1 MANVQETEFTAVERP
16 SSPKIDGL
24 RLGALQNWCEAVP
37 TSRKSLSLVTGI
49 VLLTVFGIGG
59 TWAATAKLG
68 GALISSG
75 RVFAEG
81 SNYIIQHLEGGI
93 IRTVAI
99 REGERVE
106 AGQTLMELDETATRS
121 QLDKVLVDK
130 AVATIELA
138 RWRAERQEGQTTF
151 SLEPESLGSVA
162 DNPRVKEALENQIAE
177 FRNSAE
183 ARQQQL
189 LILDGKI
196 ANEKEDLI
204 SLEDQFLAYN
214 SQKELMQR
222 EEKSYVELL
231 DKGLIRQSQVLAT
244 QRQLAQ
250 LDAQRSSVLTTMQK
264 SRHNIQA
271 HLDEKQGV
279 LSTHAELV
287 SQKIT
292 ATQQKLNQAED
303 YVTRMN
309 DIIRRAKITSPVSGT
324 ILATPIRSIGAVIK
338 PGEQVVEILPSEA
351 TLMME
356 AAINPKDIT
365 KVFIGQAVDI
375 VFPSDQ
381 VNAIPPL
388 EGKVIYISADSF
400 VNSKNGAQYYI
411 ARVSLSSSRHGR
423 NIIPGNVAEIFFKT
437 EAKTLLQYVIDPVT
451 RFAMKAYTE

>member
-1 MANVQETEFTAVERP
+1 MANVQESEIAAVERP
-16 SSPKIDGL
+16 SSPRIEGL
-24 RLGALQNWCEAVP
+24 RLGALQNWCETVP
-37 TSRKSLSLVTGI
+37 TSRKSLSLITGI
-49 VLLTVFGIGG
+49 VLLAVFGIGG

-81 SNYIIQHLEGGI
+81 SNYIVQHLEGGI
-93 IRTVAI
+93 VRTITI
-99 REGERVE
+99 REGEQVA
-106 AGQTLMELDETATRS
+106 AGQTLIELDETSTRS
-121 QLDKVLVDK
+121 QLDKVLNDR

-138 RWRAERQEGQTTF
+138 RWRAERQENLAVFTV
-151 SLEPESLGSVA
+151 EPESLGPVA
-162 DNPRVKEALENQIAE
+162 GNPRIQDVLDNQIAE
-177 FRNSAE
+177 FQSSRE

-196 ANEKEDLI
+196 ANEKEDL
-204 SLEDQFLAYN
+204 SYLEDQLRAYD
-214 SQKELMQR
+214 SQKDLLQR

-250 LDAQRSSVLTTMQK
+250 LDAQRSNALATMQK

-279 LSTHAELV
+279 LSSHAELV

-303 YVTRMN
+303 YITRLN
-309 DIIRRAKITSPVSGT
+309 DVLRRSKITAPVRGT
-324 ILATPIRSIGAVIK
+324 IVAMPFKSIGAVIK
-338 PGEQVVEILPSEA
+338 PGEQVVEILPGEA
-351 TLMME
+351 SLMME
-356 AAINPKDIT
+356 APINPKDIT
-365 KVFIGQAVDI
+365 KVFVGQTVDI

-381 VNAIPPL
+381 VTATPPL
-388 EGKVIYISADSF
+388 EGTVRYISADSF
-400 VNSKNGAQYYI
+400 VNSKTGMPYYVS
-411 ARVSLSSSRHGR
+411 RVSLSANRHGR
-423 NIIPGNVAEIFFKT
+423 NILPGNIAEIFFQT

-451 RFAMKAYTE
+451 RFAMKTYTE

>member
-1 MANVQETEFTAVERP
+1 MANVQESELTAVERP
-16 SSPKIDGL
+16 SSPRIEGL
-24 RLGALQNWCEAVP
+24 RLGALQNWCETVP
-37 TSRKSLSLVTGI
+37 TSRKSLSLITGI

-93 IRTVAI
+93 IRTIAI
-99 REGERVE
+99 REGERVV

-121 QLDKVLVDK
+121 QLDKVLNDR

-138 RWRAERQEGQTTF
+138 RWRAERQEDLTVF
-151 SLEPESLGSVA
+151 SVEPESLAPVT
-162 DNPRVKEALENQIAE
+162 DNPRVQEALENQIAE
-177 FRNSAE
+177 FQSSRE

-196 ANEKEDLI
+196 ANEKEDI
-204 SLEDQFLAYN
+204 AYLEDQLRAYD
-214 SQKELMQR
+214 SQKDLLQR

-250 LDAQRSSVLTTMQK
+250 LDAQRSNALATMQK

-279 LSTHAELV
+279 LSSHAELV
-287 SQKIT
+287 SQRIT

-303 YVTRMN
+303 YITRLN
-309 DIIRRAKITSPVSGT
+309 DVLRRSKITAPVSGT
-324 ILATPIRSIGAVIK
+324 IVAMPFKSIGAVIK
-338 PGEQVVEILPSEA
+338 PGEQVMEILPGEA

-356 AAINPKDIT
+356 APINPKDIT
-365 KVFIGQAVDI
+365 KVFVGQTVDI

-388 EGKVIYISADSF
+388 EGTVSYISADSF
-400 VNSKNGAQYYI
+400 VNSKTGMQYYVS
-411 ARVSLSSSRHGR
+411 RVNLSSNRHGR
-423 NIIPGNVAEIFFKT
+423 NIIPGNIAEIFFQT
-437 EAKTLLQYVIDPVT
+437 EAKTLLQYIIDPVT
-451 RFAMKAYTE
+451 RFAMKTYTE